1 MRRSFLGERS
11 HGVFAFPFHE
21 LQSLQSAPVRS
32 LLGGVGLRSGG
43 GGPEGGDQRADA
55 VNGQHVL
62 IGAAFR
68 GPRLFRRIIKAFEIA
83 IMAGEKPRIGLAHMA
98 DAQRIDKA
106 RQRNRATLVNRIEQV
121 LNGFQIGRRLFF
133 AVFALLALVVTGM
146 MSFITSSNAG
156 GGAAVDI
163 GISLEEGLGNE
174 PVWVGLGI
182 LLFVYALIISEVV
195 HRTLAAALGGIA
207 AILAL
212 NYYKSGAALTLAETT
227 TLIEWETIG
236 LLLGMMVMVGVISHT
251 GIFEWFAVQAYKKS
265 KGNVWTLV
273 VILCSV
279 TAVLSAFLDNVTTM
293 LLLTPVTIQLA
304 RVLDLDPIPVLIAE
318 VLFSNIGGA
327 ATMIGD
333 PPNIIIGSMMSESA
347 IAGNTDAGIAGL
359 ASQGVSFNDFII
371 ELAPGILLTIIPTF
385 MMLKWMYAEEFSG
398 ERIRDVEELE
408 SKYGV
413 KDAKMLKASG
423 TILGLVILG
432 FFLNPI
438 LHIPVSWVALVGAV
452 LMLLVTNPHEL
463 EEPLEKVEWTTLI
476 FFAGLFVLI
485 HSLQHLGVIS
495 WIGDQVESSIIFF
508 DQEYRFVAALVII
521 LWVSAIASAFID
533 NIPYTITMIPVVLQI
548 SVSLNLDLGPLI
560 WALAFGACLGG
571 NGTLIGA
578 SANVVTA
585 GMSEEAGYPISFN
598 QFFKAGFPV
607 MLMTV
612 SIITGYVV
620 MVYWVDEVW
629 KWIFLAIALL
639 GIVWQFYNGKS
650 KGKNWAEALVDD
662 ESILKMVPESINS
675 FLEDE

>member
-1 MRRSFLGERS
+1 MR
-11 HGVFAFPFHE
+11 
-21 LQSLQSAPVRS
+21 
-32 LLGGVGLRSGG
+32 
-43 GGPEGGDQRADA
+43 
-55 VNGQHVL
+55 
-62 IGAAFR
+62 
-68 GPRLFRRIIKAFEIA
+68 
-83 IMAGEKPRIGLAHMA
+83 
-98 DAQRIDKA
+98 
-106 RQRNRATLVNRIEQV
+106 TNRILSRHPSQW
-121 LNGFQIGRRLFF
+121 I
-133 AVFALLALVVTGM
+133 ALLALVVTGM

-163 GISLEEGLGNE
+163 GITLEKGLGNE

-212 NYYKSGAALTLAETT
+212 NHYKSGAALTLAETT

-265 KGNVWTLV
+265 NGNVWTLV

-304 RVLDLDPIPVLIAE
+304 RVLDLNPIPVLIAE

-347 IAGNTDAGIAGL
+347 IAGNSDAGIAGL

-508 DQEYRFVAALVII
+508 DEEYRFVAALVII

-548 SVSLNLDLGPLI
+548 SVSLNLDLGPMI

-612 SIITGYVV
+612 SIITAYVV

-629 KWIFLAIALL
+629 KWIFLAIALF

-662 ESILKMVPESINS
+662 ESIIDITIGSLPKTKPE
-675 FLEDE
+675 EE